1 MRSKRSSAKR
11 VAGLLFGPLIGIVLG
26 AAALAAEA
34 AEELPDRVQQILPRG
49 GIPAVFDPVF
59 VAAEKASITDDAW
72 VLGVVI
78 EGEAKAYSLNLLN
91 HHEIVNDRS
100 GSTAFAAV
108 W

>member
-1 MRSKRSSAKR
+1 MQRTIALF
-11 VAGLLFGPLIGIVLG
+11 GLLLSWTVSSVASDAPPEGV
-26 AAALAAEA
+26 E
-34 AEELPDRVQQILPRG
+34 QILPRG

-59 VAAEKASITDDAW
+59 VPAAKASIPDGAW
-72 VLGVVI
+72 VLGVVV

>member
-1 MRSKRSSAKR
+1 MKNKMTLT
-11 VAGLLFGPLIGIVLG
+11 VILVGLFTSGG
-26 AAALAAEA
+26 AFAAED
-34 AEELPDRVQQILPRG
+34 LPDGVQQILPRG
-49 GIPAVFDPVF
+49 GIPAIFDPVF
-59 VAAEKASITDDAW
+59 VPAAKASIPDDAW
-72 VLGVVI
+72 VFGVVV